1 MKFIGRQTELE
12 TLEREY
18 QRDSGFVVLYG
29 RRRVGKTTLMKEF
42 IRNKTAF
49 YFLAT
54 QETESQSMKRFAGVL
69 ARATGNRLLQ
79 NASFS
84 DWADLF
90 QAAADYKP
98 EEKKVLVIDEFPY
111 LVKTN
116 PAFPSL
122 LQSIWDEQLKDS
134 GMMLILCGSLIGM
147 MKKYALSHDSPLYGR
162 RTAQIRLMPLSF
174 PEVRAAQQLPFAEC
188 VTQYAVTGGVPKYM
202 EFFQEDRDFTEQL
215 REVVLS
221 RNGFLYEEPQ
231 FLFSEEIQSP
241 VNYFSILKTV
251 ADGNR
256 KPSKIGSVLGM
267 DSSTL
272 SPYLATLMELGF
284 LTKQVPITEKNP
296 ERSRKGLYE
305 ISDNFIRFWF
315 RYVYPYKGELE
326 LDNQQIVLE
335 AMAKDFTQ
343 NFVALA
349 YEPIC
354 RSIFAELCRAGKL
367 DFTPSKIGAYW
378 LNDADG
384 DTEIDVAAVD
394 QQHRQLFLGECKY
407 YAEPVGISV
416 YRKLVEKAQ
425 GAAELH
431 SVFDGYDFRYAIFS
445 KSGFTQELLD
455 LAARSRKLTLI
466 LDDDIVS
473 Q

>member
-18 QRDSGFVVLYG
+18 QRDGSFVVLYG
-29 RRRVGKTTLMKEF
+29 RRRVGKTTLIKEF

-54 QETESQSMKRFAGVL
+54 QETEPQSMKRFAGVL

-122 LQSIWDEQLKDS
+122 LQSVWDERLKDS
-134 GMMLILCGSLIGM
+134 NLMLILCGSLISM
-147 MKKYALSHDSPLYGR
+147 MKKHALSYDSPLYGR
-162 RTAQIRLMPLSF
+162 RTAQIRLMPLAF
-174 PEVRAAQQLPFAEC
+174 PEVWAAQQLPFEQA

-202 EFFQEDRDFTEQL
+202 EFFRDDVDFIEQL
-215 REVVLS
+215 RQIVLS

-241 VNYFSILKTV
+241 VNYFSILKTI
-251 ADGNR
+251 ADGNH
-256 KPSKIGSVLGM
+256 KPSKIGAVLGM
-267 DSSTL
+267 DSSAL
-272 SPYLATLMELGF
+272 SPYLATLIELGF
-284 LTKQVPITEKNP
+284 LIKQVPITEKNA
-296 ERSRKGLYE
+296 EKSRKGLYE

-326 LDNQQIVLE
+326 LDNQQIVLD

-343 NFVALA
+343 KFVARS

-354 RSIFAELCRAGKL
+354 RSIFAELCRTGKL
-367 DFTPSKIGAYW
+367 DFTPSKIGTYW
-378 LNDADG
+378 LNDGDE

-394 QQHRQLFLGECKY
+394 QTHRRLFLGECKY
-407 YAEPVGISV
+407 HTEPVGISV
-416 YRKLVEKAQ
+416 YRKLVEKAK

-431 SVFDGYDFRYAIFS
+431 NVFRDYTVQYGIFS
-445 KSGFTQELLD
+445 KSGFTKELLD
-455 LAARSRKLTLI
+455 EAARVPELTLI
-466 LDDDIVS
+466 LENQLV
-473 Q
+473 

>member
-18 QRDSGFVVLYG
+18 QRDSSFVVLYG

-122 LQSIWDEQLKDS
+122 LQSIWDEQLKGS
-134 GMMLILCGSLIGM
+134 GIMLILCGSLIGM

-202 EFFQEDRDFTEQL
+202 EFFREDQDFTEQL

-241 VNYFSILKTV
+241 VNYFSILRTV

-267 DSSTL
+267 DSSAL

-305 ISDNFIRFWF
+305 ISDNFIRFCSGMSIRTRESWSWTIN
-315 RYVYPYKGELE
+315 RSSWRPWQRISRRSLSPLPMNRSAAVSLR
-326 LDNQQIVLE
+326 NC
-335 AMAKDFTQ
+335 A
-343 NFVALA
+343 
-349 YEPIC
+349 EPGSLILRPR
-354 RSIFAELCRAGKL
+354 RSVRIGSTTPTVIQRSTWPPWISSTDSCSWANANT
-367 DFTPSKIGAYW
+367 TPSPSESPSTGSWWKRRRELRSFTACSP
-378 LNDADG
+378 AM
-384 DTEIDVAAVD
+384 TSVTRSSPRAAL
-394 QQHRQLFLGECKY
+394 HRSSWTWQRE
-407 YAEPVGISV
+407 A
-416 YRKLVEKAQ
+416 
-425 GAAELH
+425 
-431 SVFDGYDFRYAIFS
+431 
-445 KSGFTQELLD
+445 
-455 LAARSRKLTLI
+455 
-466 LDDDIVS
+466 VS
-473 Q
+473 